1 MTKQEKE
8 KSDRAIMQEVRLIYQ
23 RRKSED
29 RTYALERL
37 AGDMHLTRST
47 LYQAIMNKVA
57 SKHTI
62 NRMRDY
68 LVDR

>member
-1 MTKQEKE
+1 
-8 KSDRAIMQEVRLIYQ
+8 MQEIRLIYQ

-62 NRMRDY
+62 ARMRDY
-68 LVDR
+68 LADR